1 MKTTH
6 QLFRLAFLLFSF
18 SFGTTVLAQSELP
31 PPPKLGLTL
40 SGGGAKGLA
49 HIGVLK
55 VLEEEGI
62 FPDYLSGT
70 SMGSIVGG
78 LYATGYT
85 PAELEQLAITTPW
98 NNYFNDS
105 YARNFLPIDRRNK
118 ADRYQLSFAIEDG
131 KLKLPQGLIGG
142 KKILTLLTG
151 VTAGVHRI
159 KSFDN
164 YYIPFRAV
172 ATDLENGEGYVFK
185 EGPLRKGIRASM
197 SIPSAFAPLKYD
209 DHVLVDGM
217 IARNL
222 PIQDVVE
229 MGSDIVIGVDVGAP
243 LYQKEELNSVLKVQE
258 QVGSFIIVDANEKQ
272 RAMANMLIDPDL
284 QGLTALSY
292 DQADTMIARGEAA
305 ARAALPHIKHYLDS
319 VGWHR
324 TAIPERP
331 KLRRDSFIVKSVV
344 YLAPDS
350 ATQKTLYQL
359 LNLKLP
365 RVITIDDITNKISLL
380 YASGFFSY
388 IDYEFALANG
398 GGYELRIEAERTPN
412 FHLRG
417 SVNYDIDFN
426 AGLLLN
432 LSVRNQLGYGSL
444 LSADFRVSEYP
455 GFWLDYA
462 VNTRSTPSFGI
473 QLYINGQIIPGKV
486 YSEGELIDEYTFH
499 HYSAGLALQTNIS
512 RQWHFKAAIGGEHF
526 SENPRFF
533 SLTDLYARS
542 RRWLVSAQLIRDTY
556 DRTYFPTDGSLSQ
569 LWAEYNLSGNLE
581 EAVAEGNRH
590 PMNGFF
596 TLGGRVHKAFLIRK
610 NLWLDAS
617 AGAGHADYEND
628 HFLQRFYLGRAIPE
642 NRRFYEVYGLNM
654 AELNVSTFGYA
665 RFQLRAEIGSNNFF
679 GLGYNQGYW
688 AMIIDG
694 KRIEEGDF
702 KGAGIELGRVTP
714 LGPFR
719 VTAEYNFD
727 YERFNFSFYAGYRF

>member
-1 MKTTH
+1 MKTT
-6 QLFRLAFLLFSF
+6 RFLYHFALVSFFCFS
-18 SFGTTVLAQSELP
+18 TINAQAQSP
-31 PPPKLGLTL
+31 ATSNPKLGITL

-55 VLEEEGI
+55 VLEAEGI
-62 FPDYLSGT
+62 FPDYMSGT

-85 PAELEQLAITTPW
+85 PADLEQLATTTNW
-98 NNYFNDS
+98 NNYFTDS

-118 ADRYQLSFAIEDG
+118 ADRYQLSFALEDG

-159 KSFDN
+159 HSFDN

-172 ATDLENGEGYVFK
+172 ATNLENGEGYVFK
-185 EGPLRKGIRASM
+185 EGPLRKAIRASM
-197 SIPSAFAPLKYD
+197 SIPSAFDPLWHD

-222 PIQDVVE
+222 PIEDVVE
-229 MGSDIVIGVDVGAP
+229 MGSEVVIGVDVGAP
-243 LYQKEELNSVLKVQE
+243 LYYKEELNSVLKVQE

-272 RAMANMLIDPDL
+272 RAMASMLIDPDL
-284 QGLTALSY
+284 TGLTALSY

-305 ARAALPHIKHYLDS
+305 ARAALSHIKHYLDS
-319 VGWHR
+319 IGWKK
-324 TAIPERP
+324 TIIPERP
-331 KLRRDSFIVKSVV
+331 KLRRDSFLINTVT
-344 YLAPDS
+344 YLASDS

-359 LNLKLP
+359 LNFKLP
-365 RVITIDDITNKISLL
+365 RLITIDDITQKISIL

-388 IDYEFALANG
+388 IDYEFALADG

-412 FHLRG
+412 VHLRG

-432 LSVRNQLGYGSL
+432 LSARNQLGYGSL
-444 LSADFRVSEYP
+444 LSADLRISEYP
-455 GFWLDYA
+455 GVWLDYSI
-462 VNTRSTPSFGI
+462 NTRSTPSFGI
-473 QLYINGQIIPGKV
+473 QLYANGQIIPGKT

-512 RQWHFKAAIGGEHF
+512 RQWHFKAGIGGERF

-533 SLTDLYARS
+533 SVTDLDARAQ
-542 RRWLVSAQLIRDTY
+542 RWLVSAQLIRDTY
-556 DRTYFPTDGSLSQ
+556 DRTYFSTDGSLSQ
-569 LWAEYNLSGNLE
+569 LWVEYNLNGQLE
-581 EAVAEGNRH
+581 EAVAEGDQH
-590 PMNGFF
+590 AMDGFITF
-596 TLGGRVHKAFLIRK
+596 GGQVHKAFPIGNK
-610 NLWLDAS
+610 VWLDAS
-617 AGAGHADYEND
+617 AGAGHADYQKD

-654 AELNVSTFGYA
+654 AELSV
-665 RFQLRAEIGSNNFF
+665 
-679 GLGYNQGYW
+679 
-688 AMIIDG
+688 
-694 KRIEEGDF
+694 
-702 KGAGIELGRVTP
+702 
-714 LGPFR
+714 
-719 VTAEYNFD
+719 
-727 YERFNFSFYAGYRF
+727 